1 MKLYICRYFLV
12 LAATF
17 NIKPWLMTML
27 CCIGACCTAAMH
39 SRNGVTNAVMQQL
52 HNHVNIVCVTHL
64 CCALGDLLLQ
74 VLTVLCA
81 LVGVMFE
88 ATDVCM

>member
-1 MKLYICRYFLV
+1 
-12 LAATF
+12 
-17 NIKPWLMTML
+17 
-27 CCIGACCTAAMH
+27 MH
-39 SRNGVTNAVMQQL
+39 SCNGVTNAVMQQL
-52 HNHVNIVCVTHL
+52 HSHVSIVYVTHL

-88 ATDVCM
+88 TTDVCM

>member
-1 MKLYICRYFLV
+1 
-12 LAATF
+12 
-17 NIKPWLMTML
+17 
-27 CCIGACCTAAMH
+27 MH
-39 SRNGVTNAVMQQL
+39 SCSSVINAVMQQL
-52 HNHVNIVCVTHL
+52 HDHVNIVYVTHM

-88 ATDVCM
+88 MTDVCM